1 MTVLPI
7 LQDMYSDIDFA
18 TCTTL
23 IDDGILES
31 LDITTLVAEVAS
43 QFDIEIPVE
52 EIIPENFNSCAALD
66 ALIAR
71 LDEE

>member
-7 LQDMYSDIDFA
+7 LAEMFPDVDLA
-18 TCTTL
+18 TCDTL
-23 IDDGILES
+23 IDDGIMES

-52 EIIPENFNSCAALD
+52 EIIPENFNSVAALD
-66 ALIAR
+66 AMLAR
-71 LDEE
+71 LDD